1 MTHFDSQNTW
11 GYYCFIKPPFPH
23 NHSPTCEHP
32 RVAERDLEVVT
43 IVIYFWSA
51 TPFVS
56 ILDAKRTKAVG
67 ICAHR
72 MSAIATEDQDM
83 FCEKAV
89 ALIIDLCLD
98 DSPLLDSETCQD
110 FLVLLTSENPNISSA
125 GKFPAVF
132 DGKHVCWG

>member
-1 MTHFDSQNTW
+1 MLKGQ
-11 GYYCFIKPPFPH
+11 
-23 NHSPTCEHP
+23 
-32 RVAERDLEVVT
+32 
-43 IVIYFWSA
+43 
-51 TPFVS
+51 
-56 ILDAKRTKAVG
+56 VG
-67 ICAHR
+67 IWAHR

-89 ALIIDLCLD
+89 ALIVDLCLD

-110 FLVLLTSENPNISSA
+110 FLVLLTSENPNISSS